1 MANDELNLIAL
12 AQHFSDE
19 DKARD
24 FLEKLRWP
32 DGVVCPHCGVIGD
45 AYKLEPKPS
54 KKNTHVRKGVW
65 KCGGCREQFTVTVG
79 TIFED
84 SHIPLSKWLLAYH
97 LLCASKKGMSAHQ
110 LHRMLKVTYRSA
122 WFMAHRIRYTMA
134 QEPLS
139 SKLTGVVE
147 VDETYVG
154 GKLRVGAYR
163 KRAYHSNR
171 GPKPDY
177 PSVTSNKAAVVS
189 VLQRGGRVQST
200 HVQKVTADNLREM
213 VNTMVDENA
222 HVMTDSSTV
231 LKKAFLGTRTH
242 SQVNHVAKEY
252 VRYEDGLCITTNA
265 IEGYFAT
272 LKRGI
277 NGVYHHVG
285 KQHLHRYLS
294 EFDFRYNS
302 RKECDGDRTL
312 LALSS
317 VGGKR
322 LMLRDSKQP
331 N

>member
-1 MANDELNLIAL
+1 MENGELNLVPL

-19 DKARD
+19 DKARE

-32 DGVVCPHCGVIGD
+32 DGPVCPKCGEVD
-45 AYKLEPKPS
+45 NAYRLEPKPS
-54 KKNTHVRKGVW
+54 KKGTHVRKGVW

-122 WFMAHRIRYTMA
+122 WFMAHRIRYTMS

-139 SKLTGVVE
+139 SKLTGVIE
-147 VDETYVG
+147 IDETYVG
-154 GKLRVGAYR
+154 GKLRT
-163 KRAYHSNR
+163 
-171 GPKPDY
+171 GPLAVKPGVRPKDR
-177 PSVTSNKAAVVS
+177 PRVVANKAAVVS
-189 VLQRGGRVQST
+189 VLQRGGRVQSM
-200 HVQKVTADNLREM
+200 HVQKVTAENLRPIVDQM
-213 VNTMVDENA
+213 VADDA
-222 HVMTDSSTV
+222 HVMTDSANL
-231 LKKAFLGTRTH
+231 LKGMLRPRKH
-242 SQVNHVAKEY
+242 DQVNHAVKEY
-252 VRYEDGLCITTNA
+252 VRYENGVCITTNS
-265 IEGYFAT
+265 IEGFFPI

-302 RKECDGDRTL
+302 RKEKDGDRTL
-312 LALSS
+312 LALRST
-317 VGGKR
+317 GGKR

>member
-1 MANDELNLIAL
+1 MENELNLVAL

-19 DKARD
+19 DKARE

-32 DGVVCPHCGVIGD
+32 DGPVCPKCGELNN
-45 AYKLEPKPS
+45 AYRLEPQKS
-54 KKNTHVRKGVW
+54 KKDTHARKGVW
-65 KCGGCREQFTVTVG
+65 KCGGCRQQFTVTVG

-122 WFMAHRIRYTMA
+122 WFMAHRIRYTMS

-139 SKLTGVVE
+139 SKLKGIIE
-147 VDETYVG
+147 IDETYVG
-154 GKLRVGAYR
+154 GKRRVHASMTVKPGE
-163 KRAYHSNR
+163 RA
-171 GPKPDY
+171 KDY
-177 PSVTSNKAAVVS
+177 PHPFSGKAPVVS
-189 VLQRGGRVQST
+189 VLQRDGRVQSRYMPR
-200 HVQKVTADNLREM
+200 VTAENLRPMIE
-213 VNTMVDENA
+213 TMVAEDA
-222 HVMTDSSTV
+222 HIMTDSGSV
-231 LKKAFLGTRTH
+231 LKGALMGRKH
-242 SQVNHVAKEY
+242 DQVNHRAGEY
-252 VRYEDGLCITTNA
+252 VRRENGVVISTNS

-294 EFDFRYNS
+294 EFDFRHNS
-302 RKECDGDRTL
+302 RKEKDGDRTL
-312 LALSS
+312 MALKSTS
-317 VGGKR
+317 GKR
-322 LMLRDSKQP
+322 LMLRDSKP

>member
-1 MANDELNLIAL
+1 MENELNLVTL

-19 DKARD
+19 DKARE
-24 FLEKLRWP
+24 FLEALRWP
-32 DGVVCPHCGVIGD
+32 DGPVCPKCGEVNN
-45 AYKLEPKPS
+45 AYRLEPKPS
-54 KKNTHVRKGVW
+54 KKDTHVRKGVW

-122 WFMAHRIRYTMA
+122 WFMAHRIRYTMS

-139 SKLTGVVE
+139 SKLRGIIE
-147 VDETYVG
+147 VDETYIG
-154 GKLRVGAYR
+154 GKLRTVPQVQKFGMR
-163 KRAYHSNR
+163 
-171 GPKPDY
+171 PKDRVSP
-177 PSVTSNKAAVVS
+177 VSNKAAVVS
-189 VLQRGGRVQST
+189 VLQRGGRVQSQ
-200 HVQKVTADNLREM
+200 HVERVTTENLRPIIEQM
-213 VNTMVDENA
+213 VAEDA

-231 LKKAFLGTRTH
+231 LKGAMRGRKHDRVDHKAE
-242 SQVNHVAKEY
+242 EY
-252 VRYEDGLCITTNA
+252 VRYENGVCITTNS

-302 RKECDGDRTL
+302 RKQKDGDRTL
-312 LALSS
+312 LAIK
-317 VGGKR
+317 GADGKR
-322 LMLRDSKQP
+322 LMLRDSLGRLQ
-331 N
+331 

>member
-1 MANDELNLIAL
+1 MESNELNLIEL
-12 AQHFSDE
+12 AQHFSNE
-19 DKARD
+19 DAARE
-24 FLEKLRWP
+24 FMEKLRWP
-32 DGVVCPHCGVIGD
+32 DGPVCPHCGELNN
-45 AYKLEPKPS
+45 AYRLEPKPS

-65 KCGGCREQFTVTVG
+65 KCAGCREQFTVTIG

-84 SHIPLSKWLLAYH
+84 SHIPLNKWLLAYH

-122 WFMAHRIRYTMA
+122 WFMAHRIRYTMS

-139 SKLTGVVE
+139 SKLDGIIE

-154 GKLRVGAYR
+154 GKLRVGSYR
-163 KRAYHSNR
+163 KREYFRNR
-171 GPKPDY
+171 GRKPSY

-189 VLQRGGRVQST
+189 VLQRGGRVQSK
-200 HVQKVTADNLREM
+200 HVERVTAENLKPI
-213 VNTMVDENA
+213 VNQMISENA

-231 LKKAFLGTRTH
+231 LKGALIARKH
-242 SQVNHVAKEY
+242 DQVNHVAKEY
-252 VRYEDGLCITTNA
+252 ARYEDGVCITTNT

-302 RKECDGDRTL
+302 RKEKDGDRTL
-312 LALSS
+312 LALKSTS
-317 VGGKR
+317 GKR
-322 LMLRDSKQP
+322 LMLRDSKSV

>member
-1 MANDELNLIAL
+1 MDNELNLVSL

-19 DKARD
+19 DKARE

-32 DGVVCPHCGVIGD
+32 DGPVCPHCGLLD
-45 AYKLEPKPS
+45 NAYRLEPKPS
-54 KKNTHVRKGVW
+54 AKGKHVRKGVW

-122 WFMAHRIRYTMA
+122 WFMAHRIRYTMT

-139 SKLTGVVE
+139 SKLTGIIE

-154 GKLRVGAYR
+154 GRLRVGSYKPR
-163 KRAYHSNR
+163 SGKK
-171 GPKPDY
+171 PKY
-177 PSVTSNKAAVVS
+177 PAVTSNKAAVVS
-189 VLQRGGRVQST
+189 VLQRGGRVQSR
-200 HVQKVTADNLREM
+200 HVERVTAENLKPM
-213 VNTMVDENA
+213 VQQMVDEQA
-222 HVMTDSSTV
+222 HVITDSSTV
-231 LKKAFLGTRTH
+231 LKGALTIRRH
-242 SQVNHVAKEY
+242 DQVNHSVKEY
-252 VRYEDGLCITTNA
+252 VRYDDGVCITTNT

-277 NGVYHHVG
+277 NGAYHHVG

-302 RKECDGDRTL
+302 RKEKDGDRTL
-312 LALSS
+312 LAIKG
-317 VGGKR
+317 VDGKR
-322 LMLRDSKQP
+322 LMLRDSIEKP
-331 N
+331 